1 MNVFDITAIENSV
14 RDIIRSLKISDT
26 IYPNR
31 PKASS
36 ASTLD
41 FVVVRVTGGIV
52 DKGAYGE
59 ATIAIDLFAKD
70 INNVKNGKKLSL
82 MYQKLILGLPT
93 TKGNILFDNTPR
105 VIGDVPDD
113 YGYHARMI
121 NVKSLIKVQ

>member
-31 PKASS
+31 PKASN

-41 FVVVRVTGGIV
+41 FIVVKVTGGIT
-52 DKGAYGE
+52 DRGAYGE
-59 ATIAIDLFAKD
+59 ATVAIDLFAKD

-93 TKGNILFDNTPR
+93 TKGNILFDNTPI

-113 YGYHARMI
+113 YGYHARII
-121 NVKSLIKVQ
+121 NVKTTIKVQ